1 MNLED
6 IQDRIL
12 EQLHEGEP
20 IDRAALLTEHEEHAD
35 ALEQFF
41 GVLDIMEAEGPGQED
56 APSRLG
62 EFRIVREIG
71 RGGMGI
77 VFEAEQTSLK
87 RRVALKVLPTALRS
101 DRRLLSRFR
110 REAEAA
116 ARLRHPNI
124 VPVYS
129 IGQAGNAPFFA
140 MEMVTGQSLAEALDE
155 RRADRDGGL
164 PQDAG
169 DYQRRCVEVVSQL
182 ADALAY
188 AHSQGILHRDV
199 KPANVLLE
207 ADGTPRLTD
216 FGLAADLE
224 ASSLTVSGEVFGS
237 PRYMSPEQ
245 AFRCEK
251 PLDARTDVYS
261 LGVTLYEMLTLRL
274 PYQGTT
280 MSELLAALSTGQVVS
295 PREFGIEMPA
305 GLERVLMR
313 ALCRDLDERYAGVAE
328 FAEDLRAASE
338 GRSVKPRR
346 WLPYPKLTAALMVLT
361 VVVSAVG
368 TDWAMN
374 GSELPTLRRLWRG
387 IAGDGVERAS
397 WEQIEALADGKP
409 QPDDVMGLL
418 FQPSVKMTPVLVR
431 DVPFP
436 VQAKMAV
443 TGSGVSGEHF
453 PGDRVPEI
461 AAGQIAIVCLLEY
474 SINGG
479 EWQYPDSCGVE
490 MAESSLRSAGVWSN
504 YVSYDGNDYFDGEE
518 ERDSLRLQ
526 HRITIRVFR
535 LEEGQH
541 VVHGQ
546 PLRYEPGQF
555 PFNVEAGTCRQ
566 WTLPEEL
573 VFCYDDYPAD
583 YPEALSDPEL
593 RDAAHRTLMP
603 EYVKFEVRRD
613 ALFAL
618 VRYPFGIRRS
628 AVPLAGDLDLLMP
641 GSDEVIASAQWRF
654 APEKTGT
661 GGEMGFNMSYASG
674 QSQAQ
679 QRFLLTLSR
688 GDLREVRLVL
698 RPSRAVALKGFP
710 MSRYWAEP
718 VDVTVPVRKVDGD
731 IFK

>member
-6 IQDRIL
+6 IQDGIL
-12 EQLHEGEP
+12 ERLHEGEP
-20 IDRAALLTEHEEHAD
+20 IDRDALLSAHEEHAD
-35 ALEQFF
+35 ALQKFF
-41 GVLDIMEAEGPGQED
+41 GVLDIMEAEAPDPED
-56 APSRLG
+56 VPTTLG

-140 MEMVTGQSLAEALDE
+140 MEMASGQSLAEVLDE

-169 DYQRRCVEVVSQL
+169 EYQRRCVEIVGQL

-188 AHSQGILHRDV
+188 AHGQGILHRDV

-295 PREFGIEMPA
+295 PREFGIELPA

-313 ALCRDLDERYAGVAE
+313 SLCRDLDERYAGVAE

-346 WLPYPKLTAALMVLT
+346 WFPYPKLTAALVVLSA
-361 VVVSAVG
+361 VVSLVG
-368 TDWAMN
+368 TDWVMN
-374 GSELPTLRRLWRG
+374 GSELPTLRRWWRG
-387 IAGDGVERAS
+387 IAGDGIERIS
-397 WEQIEALADGKP
+397 WEQVEALADGKP
-409 QPDDVMGLL
+409 QPDEIMDLL
-418 FQPSVKMTPVLVR
+418 FQPSVEMTPVLVR
-431 DVPFP
+431 NAPFS
-436 VQAKMAV
+436 VQARMTV
-443 TGSGVSGEHF
+443 TGSAVSGEHF
-453 PGDRVPEI
+453 PDHGVS
-461 AAGQIAIVCLLEY
+461 QIAIVCLLEY
-474 SINGG
+474 SVNGS

-490 MAESSLRSAGVWSN
+490 LSDYSLRSTGVVTN
-504 YVSYDGNDYFDGEE
+504 TVLYNGNDYFDGQQ

-535 LEEGQH
+535 LEAGQH
-541 VVHGQ
+541 VEHGRS
-546 PLRYEPGQF
+546 LRYVPGQF

-566 WTLPEEL
+566 WTLPEQL

-593 RDAAHRTLMP
+593 RDAAHRTFMP
-603 EYVKFEVRRD
+603 DHVQFD
-613 ALFAL
+613 ANNSSSLFVSL
-618 VRYPFGIRRS
+618 VYFNGIARS
-628 AVPLAGDLDLLMP
+628 AVPLAGELDLLMP
-641 GSDEVIASAQWRF
+641 DSDEVIASAPARF
-654 APEKTGT
+654 TPEKTGD
-661 GGEMGFNMSYASG
+661 GKQISFIMPYASG
-674 QSQAQ
+674 HSQAQ

-688 GDLREVRLVL
+688 GDLREVRFVL
-698 RPSRAVALKGFP
+698 RPSRAVALKGSP
-710 MSRYWAEP
+710 LSRYWAEP
-718 VDVTVPVRKVDGD
+718 VDVTVPVRKKDR
-731 IFK
+731 